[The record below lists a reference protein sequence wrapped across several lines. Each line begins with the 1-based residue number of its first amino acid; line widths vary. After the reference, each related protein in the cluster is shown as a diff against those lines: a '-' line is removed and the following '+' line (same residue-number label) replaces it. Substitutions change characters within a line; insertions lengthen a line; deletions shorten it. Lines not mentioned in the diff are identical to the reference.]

1 MDTSTETNLP
11 ILKTKDLGQ
20 KFEMRPGFMYVV
32 VGPLAWG
39 KGFSLKDAWVNA
51 KKPRRAD
58 VIIAWSAVS
67 FSSFRGLFSIDH
79 DDLPVWAAGLDV
91 AEREKQLYRQV
102 AVIRL

>member
-20 KFEMRPGFMYVV
+20 KFEMKPGFIYVV
-32 VGPLAWG
+32 VGPDSWG
-39 KGFSLKDAWVNA
+39 KGFSLKDAWTNA
-51 KKPRRAD
+51 RKPKQAT
-58 VIIAWSAVS
+58 VAIAWAAIK
-67 FSSFRGLFSIDH
+67 FSSFGGWQIEH
-79 DDLPVWAAGLDV
+79 DDLPVWAAGLDF